1 VLPPEV
7 EAEINKHVALV
18 DRVLPGRLAGL
29 YVVGSTAL
37 GAFLP
42 GKSDIDFVA
51 VLDGDVASSELDGL
65 RRAQR
70 QVHSRAVRRALTSR
84 PPGWPLVCNGVY
96 VRWDDF
102 ARSTADVRPICG
114 HVAREFAIGQGFD
127 VNPVTWSTLARGGVP
142 VRGPEVSRLGVRDD
156 DQELRVWTRANLD
169 GYWRR
174 WARAAHL
181 PLRPGI
187 PALVGLTRQYGL
199 AWGVLGPP
207 RLHCTI
213 ATGEIISKEQGG
225 VYALETFD
233 ASWRP
238 LIEAALGY
246 WRSRGT
252 PFRLA
257 PGARRRSAD
266 FITMVADAPT

>member
-1 VLPPEV
+1 VLPADV
-7 EAEINKHVALV
+7 EFEITRHAALV

-37 GAFLP
+37 GAFVP

-51 VLDGDVASSELDGL
+51 VLDGDVAATELARLRQEL
-65 RRAQR
+65 RR
-70 QVHSRAVRRALTSR
+70 VHSRAVRKALTSL
-84 PPGWPLVCNGVY
+84 PPVWPLVCNGVY
-96 VRWDDF
+96 VRREDL
-102 ARSTADVRPICG
+102 ARRTADVKPICG
-114 HVAREFAIGQGFD
+114 HVARQFAVGEGFD
-127 VNPVTWSTLARGGVP
+127 VNPVTWSTLARGGIT
-142 VRGPEVSRLGVRDD
+142 VRGPEVSQLGVRDD
-156 DQELRVWTRANLD
+156 DEELRAWTRGNLD

-174 WARAAHL
+174 WARAAQQ
-181 PLRPGI
+181 PLRPGV

-199 AWGVLGPP
+199 AWGVLGAP

-238 LIEAALGY
+238 LIEQALGY

-252 PFRLA
+252 PFRPA
-257 PGARRRSAD
+257 AGARRRSAD